1 MTNPKPSGVRRGRYA
16 AVRLISLIAL
26 SAFAVLPMSAQEK
39 AAPRPEM
46 AVYQMGLLTRGPGWT
61 AESTT
66 ETERVQAEHMK
77 HIQKMAADGKL
88 VGAGPITDGGQLRG
102 IFIFAVPSLEEAK
115 ALAGADPAVKAG
127 RLAVEVHPW
136 FGPKGIGAKY
146 FAQRKAN
153 PEAKVE
159 METYQLA
166 LLRRGPKATAESTP
180 ESAKMQA
187 DHLANIFKMIESG
200 KLGAAGP
207 FTDGGDVVGIFVFRV
222 GSLEEAKA
230 LAETDPLVKAGKMIV
245 ELHPW
250 MAAKGVLP

>member
-1 MTNPKPSGVRRGRYA
+1 MTNPRPTLVLRSKRVA
-16 AVRLISLIAL
+16 EMLIAIIAL
-26 SAFAVLPMSAQEK
+26 AAFAIIPVCAQEK

-46 AVYQMGLLTRGPGWT
+46 AIYQMGLLTRGPGWT
-61 AESTT
+61 AEATP

-88 VGAGPITDGGQLRG
+88 VAAGPITDGGQLRG
-102 IFIFAVPSLEEAK
+102 IFIFAAASLDEAK
-115 ALAGADPAVKAG
+115 ALASADPAVKAG

-136 FGPKGIGAKY
+136 FGPKGIGAKF
-146 FAQRKAN
+146 FAERKAN
-153 PEAKVE
+153 PDAKVE
-159 METYQLA
+159 MDTYQFV
-166 LLRRGPKATAESTP
+166 LLKRGPNASATATP

-187 DHLANIFKMIESG
+187 DHVEGIFRLIASG

-207 FTDGGDVVGIFVFRV
+207 FMDGGPIAGILVFRV
-222 GSLEEAKA
+222 GSLDEARA
-230 LAETDPLVKAGKMIV
+230 LAESDPLVKAGKLLV

>member
-1 MTNPKPSGVRRGRYA
+1 MV
-16 AVRLISLIAL
+16 
-26 SAFAVLPMSAQEK
+26 
-39 AAPRPEM
+39 
-46 AVYQMGLLTRGPGWT
+46 VYQMGLLSRGPGWT
-61 AESTT
+61 AESTP

-88 VGAGPITDGGQLRG
+88 VAAGPITDGGQLRG
-102 IFIFAVPSLEEAK
+102 IFIFAVPTLDEAK
-115 ALAGADPAVKAG
+115 SLAGADPAVKAG

-146 FAQRKAN
+146 FAERKAN

-159 METYQLA
+159 METYQFV
-166 LLRRGPKATAESTP
+166 LLKRGTPVAGESTAEA
-180 ESAKMQA
+180 AKMQG
-187 DHLANIFKMIESG
+187 DHVANIFKLLESG

-207 FTDGGDVVGIFVFRV
+207 FTDGGEVAGILVFRV

-230 LAETDPLVKAGKMIV
+230 LTETDPLVKAGKLKV